1 MQKSSMGYTID
12 TLMEDIKD
20 GLISFTYPIQ
30 REGGQWDA
38 TQKSLLIHSILA
50 NYPIPSLYALSEE
63 IDGKLVLQILDGKQ
77 RLTNIRDFIEGKD
90 YLVEDTP
97 PVTIRGKK
105 EILSGMVFDDLSKQA
120 QKAIMSFSLDVC
132 KLEGATDEEIEDMF
146 YRLNNGTPLSK
157 QQKAKAK
164 MGRDW
169 ATKIQGLVKHDLIT
183 KKASFTPLQIR
194 KADHE
199 TALLQTMM
207 LIDPTH
213 ELKSISSNDVFAY
226 SQTFKEDVENKE
238 AIVKKLVDVMDYLDN
253 AFESKES
260 VLLKK
265 VHFPMTMLTAMM
277 AMERKLDPIKFRDW
291 RTEFKKSLKATPED
305 LLSEDIIA
313 TDYKNFG
320 GAGSVKK
327 EKTLGRVNAMKEH
340 LEKYV
345 NKKVAGGS
353 VKPVEEKKPSAD
365 TKAPVTEEKPVEAKK
380 EEPKQQQQV
389 KVEDKRKATTTAKK
403 ETAKKETPKP
413 ATTGKAKQVKKESSK
428 EKSTTA

>member
-1 MQKSSMGYTID
+1 MQKSSMQYTINNFMAD
-12 TLMEDIKD
+12 VED

-30 REGGQWDA
+30 REGGQWDLS
-38 TQKSLLIHSILA
+38 QKSLLIHSILA
-50 NYPIPSLYALSEE
+50 NYPVPSLYALNEK
-63 IDGKLVLQILDGKQ
+63 IDGKLVLQVLDGKQ
-77 RLTNIRDFIEGKD
+77 RLTNIYDFIKGGF
-90 YLVEDTP
+90 YLHEVDTP
-97 PVTIRGKK
+97 PVNIRGKK
-105 EILSGMVFDDLSKQA
+105 EILAGLTFDELSKNA
-120 QKAIMSFSLDVC
+120 QNAILNFALDIC
-132 KLEGATDEEIEDMF
+132 KIEDATDEEIEDMF
-146 YRLNNGTPLSK
+146 FRLNNGTPLSK

-226 SQTFKEDVENKE
+226 SQTFRDDAENKE
-238 AIVKKLVDVMDYLDN
+238 SIVKKLVDVMDYLDN
-253 AFESKES
+253 AFETKES

-291 RTEFKKSLKATPED
+291 RAEFKKSLKATPED

-345 NKKVAGGS
+345 NKKVAKGS

-365 TKAPVTEEKPVEAKK
+365 TKAPATEKKAVEAKK
-380 EEPKQQQQV
+380 EEPKQQV
-389 KVEDKRKATTTAKK
+389 KVEDKRKAT
-403 ETAKKETPKP
+403 AKKETPAKP
-413 ATTGKAKQVKKESSK
+413 ATTGKAQQVKKESGKK